1 MFDPTGHGRMPH
13 LREHLRPGGVSV
25 SIMTRRTRW
34 IALAAGIAALLAIVL
49 LFLLR
54 TQPPAPAPSASPGEP
69 QAPAASTTADRAAVP
84 TRLPIAVTAP
94 APASPDALPATF
106 EGRVVSRATG
116 RGVPGAELTFSRAG
130 AAASAR
136 AGQDGAFR
144 FEPPAEGR
152 WLLAAVTAPGF
163 LPFAPE
169 WGFSPVELEAR
180 AGRHLRGI
188 EIHLVPA
195 VEIVGHVVDAQGK
208 PVEGAEVRLLGLGD
222 EATLVSIPSRFT
234 SDAAGEFRFSA
245 PQGAVVEARKPGLAP
260 GRAELDLLATIE
272 RRVTVRLGPAQGAA
286 GEPGRI
292 AGRVVA
298 REGHAAIADA
308 LVVAEPERGFGR
320 ASAAVAQATSA
331 ADGTFE
337 LPGLDPGRYR
347 LTARAEGRAA
357 AFLRRVETGTRD
369 VVLELGVGGR
379 LRGCVRDAS
388 SGTAIAPYTV
398 LVFGRREGSLFR
410 PLQRTRSFIDPS
422 GCYALDDLRP
432 GPVAVVV
439 SAPGYAPSAE
449 VRAEVP
455 ESGEAV
461 ADAAVARGGLLRG
474 VVLDATTRAPLPGA
488 RIAVEG
494 ALSEAAS
501 TFPVLAEAVSDEA
514 GRFVLV
520 GLPRRFSLNAAAAGH
535 HARVLGGL
543 EAPAGGEAG
552 PIEIPLTPV
561 APGEEPRTE
570 LAGIGVGIAPHGE
583 ALVVT
588 AIAPRGGAAEA
599 GLAPGDVIL
608 RVDGTPVAELGFGGA
623 VDAIRGPEG
632 TSVLLGIRRGESTL
646 DVRVPRRIVRG

>member
-1 MFDPTGHGRMPH
+1 MTGR
-13 LREHLRPGGVSV
+13 
-25 SIMTRRTRW
+25 TRR
-34 IALAAGIAALLAIVL
+34 IALVTGIAALLAIVL

-54 TQPPAPAPSASPGEP
+54 THAPGPAPGASRSGPPAAAPGA
-69 QAPAASTTADRAAVP
+69 TADRATVP
-84 TRLPIAVTAP
+84 TRLPITVTAP

-106 EGRVVSRATG
+106 EGRVVSRTTG
-116 RGVPGAELTFSRAG
+116 RGVPGADLTFSRAG

-136 AGQDGAFR
+136 AGEDGAFR

-169 WGFSPVELEAR
+169 WGFSPVQLEAR

-195 VEIVGHVVDAQGK
+195 PEIVGRVLDAQAK
-208 PVEGAEVRLLGLGD
+208 PVEGAEVRLLGLGG

-245 PQGAVVEARKPGLAP
+245 PQGAVVEARKAGLAP
-260 GRAELDLLATIE
+260 GRAQLDLLATIE
-272 RRVTVRLGPAQGAA
+272 RRITVRLFPAQGPT
-286 GEPGRI
+286 GEPARI

-298 REGHAAIADA
+298 REGHAAIPDA
-308 LVVAEPERGFGR
+308 LVVAEPERGFGP
-320 ASAAVAQATSA
+320 ASAAAAQATSA

-337 LPGLDPGRYR
+337 LGGLDPGRYR
-347 LTARAEGRAA
+347 LSARAEGRSPAS
-357 AFLRRVETGTRD
+357 LRRVETGTKD
-369 VVLELGVGGR
+369 AVLELGVGGR

-388 SGTAIAPYTV
+388 SGTAIAPFTV
-398 LVFGRREGSLFR
+398 LVFGRRDGSLFR
-410 PLQRTRSFIDPS
+410 PLQRSRSFIDPS

-449 VRAEVP
+449 FQAEVP

-461 ADAAVARGGLLRG
+461 ADAAVTRGGLLRG
-474 VVLDATTRAPLPGA
+474 VVVDATTRAPLPGT
-488 RIAVEG
+488 RLAVEG

-501 TFPVLAEAVSDEA
+501 TFPVLAEAVSDEQ

-535 HARVLGGL
+535 HGRVLGGL
-543 EAPAGGEAG
+543 EAPPGGEAA

-561 APGEEPRTE
+561 APGEEARTE
-570 LAGIGVGIAPHGE
+570 LAGIGVGIAPRGE
-583 ALVVT
+583 TLVVT
-588 AIAPRGGAAEA
+588 AVVPRGGAAEA
-599 GLAPGDVIL
+599 GLTPGDVIL

-632 TSVLLGIRRGESTL
+632 TSVLLGIGRGGSTF